1 MKIMFTFLF
10 IWDVLKKYEI
20 ISVKGQI
27 SSSDHLGRLVES
39 VIGFA
44 NCMVQKY
51 RQCKGVDC
59 KGSDFV
65 SLSICLLKFFIVLMI
80 SPKMFH

>member
-1 MKIMFTFLF
+1 MFNFLF

-39 VIGFA
+39 VIGFE
-44 NCMVQKY
+44 NYMVQK
-51 RQCKGVDC
+51 
-59 KGSDFV
+59 
-65 SLSICLLKFFIVLMI
+65 
-80 SPKMFH
+80 